1 MISFFRVIKFAFQG
15 FFRNFWLSLVT
26 ITMMLMALFSTTL
39 LIGIDYIKNATLEGV
54 NKKVDILVS
63 MKAKVDREDV
73 ELLAADLGL
82 LTEVKKVTI
91 ITPEENKFL
100 YEQSNLDEQAK
111 QVLEI
116 FTPEENP
123 FSFSLA
129 VQANNL
135 SQYDTILEF
144 INQDK
149 YKAFVDNS
157 DFNDFD
163 TFVAKIENFSKV
175 INKYSWY
182 LIAAF
187 LLISIVVIFNT
198 IRISIYSRKE
208 EVQIMKLVGASNW
221 FIKTPFVLESILY
234 ALVSVVLLILIVYPI
249 INFIQP
255 SLTAYFQDV
264 NVINLLDFFRSNFLN
279 IFGLQFLV
287 LALVNML
294 STIIAIRKYLRI

>member
-1 MISFFRVIKFAFQG
+1 MLSFLRVIKFAFQG

-39 LIGIDYIKNATLEGV
+39 LIGIDYIKSATLEGV

-63 MKAKVDREDV
+63 LQVTADREDV
-73 ELLAADLGL
+73 ELLATDLE
-82 LTEVKKVTI
+82 TMSEVKKVTI
-91 ITPEENKFL
+91 ITPDENRVL

-111 QVLEI
+111 KVLEI
-116 FTPEENP
+116 FAPDENP

-129 VQANNL
+129 VQANDL
-135 SQYDTILEF
+135 SQYDAILAF

-149 YKAFVDNS
+149 YKSIVDNS

-163 TFVAKIENFSKV
+163 TFVSKIENLSKV

-182 LIAAF
+182 VIAAF

-198 IRISIYSRKE
+198 IRISIYSRKDE
-208 EVQIMKLVGASNW
+208 IQIMKLVGASNW
-221 FIKTPFVLESILY
+221 FVKTPFVLESVLY
-234 ALVSVVLLILIVYPI
+234 ALASVALLIIVIYPI

-255 SLTAYFQDV
+255 SLNAYFQDV
-264 NVINLLDFFRSNFLN
+264 NVINIADYFHSRFLY
-279 IFGLQFLV
+279 IFGLQFLI
-287 LALVNML
+287 LALINIL
-294 STIIAIRKYLRI
+294 STSIAIRKYLHI

>member
-26 ITMMLMALFSTTL
+26 VTMMLMALFSTTL
-39 LIGIDYIKNATLEGV
+39 LIGIDYIKEATLEGV

-63 MKAKVDREDV
+63 LKVDTDREDV
-73 ELLAADLGL
+73 ELLATDLETM
-82 LTEVKKVTI
+82 TEVKKVTI
-91 ITPEENKFL
+91 ITPEENRVL

-111 QVLEI
+111 KVLEI
-116 FTPEENP
+116 FAPDENP
-123 FSFSLA
+123 FGFSLA

-135 SQYDTILEF
+135 SQYDAILSF
-144 INQDK
+144 IGQDK
-149 YKAFVDNS
+149 YKNLVDNS

-163 TFVAKIENFSKV
+163 TFVAKIENLSKV

-182 LIAAF
+182 VILAF

-198 IRISIYSRKE
+198 IRISIYSRKDE
-208 EVQIMKLVGASNW
+208 IQIMKLVGAGNW
-221 FIKTPFVLESILY
+221 FVKMPFILESILY
-234 ALVSVVLLILIVYPI
+234 AVASVALLIVVVYPI

-255 SLTAYFQDV
+255 SLNAYFQDV
-264 NVINLLDFFRSNFLN
+264 NVINILEYFHSNFFR

-287 LALVNML
+287 LALINIL
-294 STIIAIRKYLRI
+294 STSIAIRKYLRI

>member
-116 FTPEENP
+116 FTPDENP

>member
-73 ELLAADLGL
+73 ELLATDLSL

-100 YEQSNLDEQAK
+100 YEQSNIDEQAK

-116 FTPEENP
+116 FTPDENP

-129 VQANNL
+129 VQANAL
-135 SQYDTILEF
+135 SQYDRILEF